1 MSFEILFPFG
11 LWVNCGVMLPHMP
24 EWLVVAPSSRLL
36 ANFLLLRP
44 RFAICFATAMPR
56 ETRVERTA
64 PRVVGPRTGEC
75 ASFVGLSRGD
85 DPRAWFSQDLHAETV
100 CDGKEKSNARWLVVS
115 CAVSRLVH

>member
-44 RFAICFATAMPR
+44 RFATAMSR
-56 ETRVERTA
+56 RVERTA
-64 PRVVGPRTGEC
+64 PRVVGPRTG
-75 ASFVGLSRGD
+75 ADVPLVRLLRGG
-85 DPRAWFSQDLHAETV
+85 DPRPEGV
-100 CDGKEKSNARWLVVS
+100 P
-115 CAVSRLVH
+115 